1 MKQNTYA
8 TLVGDLVASRAS
20 IDRGAVHRRFAD
32 AIDEINSE
40 LTPVLPL
47 SIQVGDEFQGRFA
60 TRGAALTAVLRLRL
74 RRAPEVECRYGVGWG
89 PLSVLDPGTGV
100 EDGPGWWLAR
110 DAIDAVHASRHR
122 RTAYRGPDQ
131 ELIEAVLLGRDAL
144 LDGLDERS
152 LTILRGLLAGT
163 PQRQL
168 AEELGVSAS
177 AISQRVRHD
186 DLAVLVAQDALLRE
200 VT

>member
-8 TLVGDLVASRAS
+8 TVVGDLVASRTRS
-20 IDRGAVHRRFAD
+20 DRAGLHARFA
-32 AIDEINSE
+32 AAVEQINVDLS
-40 LTPVLPL
+40 PVLPL
-47 SIQVGDEFQGRFA
+47 RIQAGDEFQGRFA
-60 TRGAALTAVLRLRL
+60 TRGEALAAVLRLRL
-74 RRAPEVECRYGVGWG
+74 RLAPDVECRYGVGWG
-89 PLSVLDPGTGV
+89 ALSVLDETTGV

-110 DAIDAVHASRHR
+110 DAIDVVHASGDR

-144 LDGLDERS
+144 LGRLDARS
-152 LTILRGLLAGT
+152 VRILQGLLEGVS
-163 PQRQL
+163 QRAL

-186 DLAVLVAQDALLRE
+186 DLAALVAQDALLRE
-200 VT
+200 VP

>member
-1 MKQNTYA
+1 VKQKAYA
-8 TLVGDLVASRAS
+8 TVVGDLVASRTRS
-20 IDRGAVHRRFAD
+20 DRAALHERFSAALDRINAD
-32 AIDEINSE
+32 
-40 LTPVLPL
+40 LRPVVPMR
-47 SIQVGDEFQGRFA
+47 IQAGDEFQGRFA
-60 TRGAALTAVLRLRL
+60 RRGEALAAVLRLRL
-74 RRAPEVECRYGVGWG
+74 TLAPEVECRYGVGWG
-89 PLSVLDPGTGV
+89 PLSVLDESTGV

-144 LDGLDERS
+144 LARLDARS
-152 LTILRGLLAGT
+152 VRILQGLLDGV
-163 PQRQL
+163 PQRDL

-186 DLAVLVAQDALLRE
+186 DLAALAAQDALLRE
-200 VT
+200 VP

>member
-1 MKQNTYA
+1 MKQNACA
-8 TLVGDLVASRAS
+8 TLLGDLIASRTRS
-20 IDRGAVHRRFAD
+20 DRAGLHDRFAAALARVNAD
-32 AIDEINSE
+32 LA
-40 LTPVLPL
+40 PVVPL
-47 SIQVGDEFQGRFA
+47 RIQVGDEFQGRFA
-60 TRGAALTAVLRLRL
+60 TRGEAFGAVLRLRL
-74 RRAPEVECRYGVGWG
+74 MLAPDVECRYGVGWG
-89 PLSVLDPGTGV
+89 PRTVLDRSTGV

-110 DAIDAVHASRHR
+110 DAIDAVHASRGR

-144 LDGLDERS
+144 LARLDARS
-152 LTILRGLLAGT
+152 VRILQGLLGGVA
-163 PQRQL
+163 QRDL

-200 VT
+200 V